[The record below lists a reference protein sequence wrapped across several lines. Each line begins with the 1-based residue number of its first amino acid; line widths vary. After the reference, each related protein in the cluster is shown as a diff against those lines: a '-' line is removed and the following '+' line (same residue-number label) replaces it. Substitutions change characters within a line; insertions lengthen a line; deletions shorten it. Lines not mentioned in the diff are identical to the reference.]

1 MSLGGTSSGGGT
13 RTPDTR
19 IMIPLASR
27 ENTEKYAPSDER
39 AAPGAA
45 VEPAEVP
52 IDLDLQLVIEA
63 WKTLPEA
70 TKAGIMAMVQAAK

>member
-1 MSLGGTSSGGGT
+1 
-13 RTPDTR
+13 
-19 IMIPLASR
+19 MIPPATQVNAEEYS
-27 ENTEKYAPSDER
+27 NPDKR

-63 WKTLPEA
+63 WQTLPEA
-70 TKAGIMAMVQAAK
+70 TKVGILAMVRATTETSK